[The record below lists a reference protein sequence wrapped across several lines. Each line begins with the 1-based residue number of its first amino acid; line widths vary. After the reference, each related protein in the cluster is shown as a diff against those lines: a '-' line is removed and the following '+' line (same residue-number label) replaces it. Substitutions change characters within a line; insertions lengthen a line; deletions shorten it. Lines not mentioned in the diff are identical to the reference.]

1 MLENNH
7 TIHLTLN
14 GESRAFTVEPQ
25 ETLLHVLRERAHLT
39 GAKKGCDLGECGAC
53 TVIMDGRAVNS
64 CCVFA
69 IEPHPLQQAF
79 IDAGAIQCGY
89 CTPGMI
95 MAAKALL
102 DRNSH
107 PTREEIHAAMSGNL
121 CRCTG
126 YTKIE
131 EAIVAA
137 SRVIEQYAN
146 GKGAQQ

>member
-14 GESRAFTVEPQ
+14 GESRAFTVKPR

-69 IEPHPLQQAF
+69 LSADGSTVETIEGIGTPEHPHPLQQAF
-79 IDAGAIQCGY
+79 VEAGTARR
-89 CTPGMI
+89 
-95 MAAKALL
+95 A
-102 DRNSH
+102 
-107 PTREEIHAAMSGNL
+107 
-121 CRCTG
+121 
-126 YTKIE
+126 
-131 EAIVAA
+131 
-137 SRVIEQYAN
+137 
-146 GKGAQQ
+146 

>member
-53 TVIMDGRAVNS
+53 T
-64 CCVFA
+64 
-69 IEPHPLQQAF
+69 
-79 IDAGAIQCGY
+79 
-89 CTPGMI
+89 PGMI

-102 DRNSH
+102 DRDPH
-107 PTREEIHAAMSGNL
+107 PTREEIYAAMSSNL

-146 GKGAQQ
+146 GKEAQQ